1 MDYQGVTDA
10 VILNSLPMPS
20 AAAFPAA
27 SDIFDISKGA
37 GMVGADPWTTG
48 IMAGSQ
54 LLGSSL
60 ASNPKSSADSR
71 FDTSLGF
78 DNSGWN
84 VSIGG
89 GQITSDRTQT
99 PAQNWMVTAGLIVAG
114 LVAWKMYIK
123 KR

>member
-1 MDYQGVTDA
+1 MAYQGVTDA
-10 VILNSLPMPS
+10 VILNSLPVPS

-37 GMVGADPWTTG
+37 GVADPWMTG

-89 GQITSDRTQT
+89 GQITSDRMQT